1 MKRCPCIT
9 AFGYDVFKSRE
20 CAART
25 SDHSA
30 YWETVWILERVP
42 RHFFFFLP
50 FASLNLSPY

>member
-25 SDHSA
+25 SDHGA

-42 RHFFFFLP
+42 GHFFFFLP